1 MVMFK
6 YGSYVLDSNIN
17 GLFNEG
23 SCVLDG
29 QIDGLFKYVEPTY
42 YFDVS

>member
-6 YGSYVLDSNIN
+6 YGSYVLASSIN
-17 GLFNEG
+17 RLYNEG

-29 QIDGLFKYVEPTY
+29 QIDGLFKYVEPTN